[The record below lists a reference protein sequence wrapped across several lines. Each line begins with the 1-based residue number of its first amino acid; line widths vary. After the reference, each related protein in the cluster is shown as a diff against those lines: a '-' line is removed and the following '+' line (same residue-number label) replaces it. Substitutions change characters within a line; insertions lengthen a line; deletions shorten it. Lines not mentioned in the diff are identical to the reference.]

1 VSRSPPYGFT
11 WLTSLPVN
19 LAGAKAA
26 VGTALPALRRPF
38 WHVPWREVRPAVLQR
53 APCPLKSLLPKACV
67 SANASSMPS
76 AVTAEQFELVTD
88 DPRRESV
95 SDELRQWWKASREMR
110 GLLTQS
116 QAALIL
122 GVQTGQICSWVS
134 RGRLSSRV
142 VAGVR
147 MVGGAEVAALL
158 QERNQQIRC
167 SGGRG
172 IKAPS
177 LSSLADAAWE
187 DMGMDE
193 I

>member
-1 VSRSPPYGFT
+1 
-11 WLTSLPVN
+11 
-19 LAGAKAA
+19 
-26 VGTALPALRRPF
+26 
-38 WHVPWREVRPAVLQR
+38 
-53 APCPLKSLLPKACV
+53 
-67 SANASSMPS
+67 MPS

-88 DPRRESV
+88 DPRRDSI

-122 GVQTGQICSWVS
+122 GVQTGQIGSWVS

-158 QERNQQIRC
+158 QERNREIRC

-172 IKAPS
+172 VKAPS
-177 LSSLADAAWE
+177 LASLADAAWE

>member
-1 VSRSPPYGFT
+1 
-11 WLTSLPVN
+11 
-19 LAGAKAA
+19 
-26 VGTALPALRRPF
+26 
-38 WHVPWREVRPAVLQR
+38 
-53 APCPLKSLLPKACV
+53 
-67 SANASSMPS
+67 MPS
-76 AVTAEQFELVTD
+76 AITAEQFELVSD
-88 DPRRESV
+88 DPRRESI
-95 SDELRQWWKASREMR
+95 SDELRQWWQASREMR

-122 GVQTGQICSWVS
+122 GVSGGQVGVWVK

-147 MVGGAEVAALL
+147 MVGGAEVTALL
-158 QERNQQIRC
+158 HERNAEVRC
-167 SGGRG
+167 AGGRG

-177 LSSLADAAWE
+177 LASLADAAWE

>member
-1 VSRSPPYGFT
+1 MPP
-11 WLTSLPVN
+11 
-19 LAGAKAA
+19 
-26 VGTALPALRRPF
+26 
-38 WHVPWREVRPAVLQR
+38 
-53 APCPLKSLLPKACV
+53 
-67 SANASSMPS
+67 

-88 DPRRESV
+88 DPRRDSI

-122 GVQTGQICSWVS
+122 GVNTGQIGVWIR
-134 RGRLSSRV
+134 RGRLSARV

-147 MVGGAEVAALL
+147 MVGGAEITALL
-158 QERNQQIRC
+158 HERNHDIRRT
-167 SGGRG
+167 GGRG
-172 IKAPS
+172 VKAPS
-177 LSSLADAAWE
+177 LSSLADAAWD